1 MRMTD
6 AIRLILIGIIAYAI
20 TPAPQNN
27 SMCQPNQQCEVKK

>member
-20 TPAPQNN
+20 TPAPQSNTT
-27 SMCQPNQQCEVKK
+27 CQPNQQCEVKK